1 MLPWDQ
7 VPEERR
13 AIGGFADPLDEE
25 LGLLNLNLAIWMA
38 RDDSKADASVVR
50 AGNQVMDSIDAML
63 RQLHQLRARMVA
75 ERREDQDTAAARA
88 DALLARAEA
97 SPTTDWPAALDAL
110 GQAAADITAPQPEEP
125 AACPDHRPVPDS
137 AVGWY
142 CPACGAEAPPDGG
155 QL

>member
-13 AIGGFADPLDEE
+13 AIGGLADPLDEE

-63 RQLHQLRARMVA
+63 RQLHLVCDRMA
-75 ERREDQDTAAARA
+75 DERREDQDIAAARA
-88 DALLARAEA
+88 DALLTRARQ
-97 SPTTDWPAALDAL
+97 L
-110 GQAAADITAPQPEEP
+110 QPHGY
-125 AACPDHRPVPDS
+125 DPDS
-137 AVGWY
+137 HKPGNSCTY
-142 CPACGAEAPPDGG
+142 CGRDQDDPLHALPPLQQEADR
-155 QL
+155 